1 MEEKVTWEFIN
12 KSEIAKRVDQKNEDV
27 CTEYVSIQ
35 LPMSTLQSFQMKR
48 LPCATIATSYAKTD
62 ILNETPSSVGASPTN
77 STHLSEKANV
87 TAAIVCAIVILVGL
101 CVGTGLVIFL
111 KKEKPLCCRQ
121 CEEDDWDRVS
131 GIWKDECRFL
141 NGKNVIPISSIT
153 TGKILGEGQF
163 GTVAEGNLTTQTCT
177 GEEYTIKIAVKTF
190 RDELQAE
197 DFQKE
202 AKLLAS
208 LGLHTNLT
216 RIYGHCVENGHV
228 SKIAMEYAE
237 MGDLHRYLRRM
248 RSEKNTFTLDERKA
262 IDYGRQIAKGMQ
274 FVASKGCV
282 HRDLAARNVLV
293 FERERLKICD
303 FGLARDLQSGAYY
316 RKRTKGGVI
325 PFKWCAPEVLL
336 YKTYSEY
343 SDVWSYGI
351 VLWEIV
357 TYGGT
362 PYPGVPIEKL
372 FELLT
377 GDCIYRMSKPR
388 LCSDKIYEIM
398 MHCWNSIPD
407 QRPMFSSLITNILD
421 STDLKGLAYKQRP
434 NAGGM

>member
-1 MEEKVTWEFIN
+1 M
-12 KSEIAKRVDQKNEDV
+12 SE
-27 CTEYVSIQ
+27 
-35 LPMSTLQSFQMKR
+35 
-48 LPCATIATSYAKTD
+48 
-62 ILNETPSSVGASPTN
+62 
-77 STHLSEKANV
+77 
-87 TAAIVCAIVILVGL
+87 
-101 CVGTGLVIFL
+101 
-111 KKEKPLCCRQ
+111 
-121 CEEDDWDRVS
+121 
-131 GIWKDECRFL
+131 IWKDECSFL

-153 TGKILGEGQF
+153 TGKVLAEGQF
-163 GTVAEGNLTTQTCT
+163 GTVAEGNLTTQTST
-177 GEEYTIKIAVKTF
+177 GEVYTIKIAVKTF
-190 RDELQAE
+190 RDEVQAE

-228 SKIAMEYAE
+228 SKIAMECAE

-248 RSEKNTFTLDERKA
+248 RSEQNAFKLDERKA

-274 FVASKGCV
+274 FVASKGYV

-293 FERERLKICD
+293 FAGEQLKICD
-303 FGLARDLQSGAYY
+303 FGLAKDLESAAYY
-316 RKRTKGGVI
+316 RKKTKGGVI

-357 TYGGT
+357 THGGT

-377 GDCIYRMSKPR
+377 GDCVYRMSKPKM
-388 LCSDKIYEIM
+388 CSDKIYEIM
-398 MHCWNSIPD
+398 TRCWNSIPD
-407 QRPMFSSLITNILD
+407 QRPTFSSLTTKILQ
-421 STDLKGLAYKQRP
+421 STDLKELA
-434 NAGGM
+434 